1 MAAVETATVEIAAAR
16 RGAHPCGPPY
26 NNLLLESLQLG
37 KANQF
42 GSARSSHETG
52 FTRMEQSS
60 FDAFLADH
68 RIAYQRCDH
77 PPVYTVEEAA
87 RLVPPLP
94 GAKTKNLFLRDKAG
108 RRHFL
113 VCVPAAK
120 QVDLRALS
128 EAIGADRLSFSSPD
142 RLKRCLGVEPGA
154 VTLLAVFNDP
164 GGAVSL
170 FVDEELWQADA
181 FQFHPL
187 VNTATLVMSR
197 PEVERFAALTG
208 HALQV
213 VRVPEKKD

>member
-1 MAAVETATVEIAAAR
+1 MD
-16 RGAHPCGPPY
+16 H
-26 NNLLLESLQLG
+26 SLF
-37 KANQF
+37 N
-42 GSARSSHETG
+42 
-52 FTRMEQSS
+52 
-60 FDAFLADH
+60 AFLDEH
-68 RIAYQRCDH
+68 RIVYQRCDH
-77 PPVYTVEEAA
+77 PAVYTVEEAA

-128 EAIGADRLSFSSPD
+128 ETLDANRLSFGSADRL
-142 RLKRCLGVEPGA
+142 RRYLGVEPGA
-154 VTLLAVFNDP
+154 VTLLAVINDP

-170 FVDEELWQADA
+170 FVDEDLWQAED

-187 VNTATLVMSR
+187 VNTATLVISR
-197 PEVERFAALTG
+197 PEVARFVELTG

-213 VRVPEKKD
+213 IRVPAKQD